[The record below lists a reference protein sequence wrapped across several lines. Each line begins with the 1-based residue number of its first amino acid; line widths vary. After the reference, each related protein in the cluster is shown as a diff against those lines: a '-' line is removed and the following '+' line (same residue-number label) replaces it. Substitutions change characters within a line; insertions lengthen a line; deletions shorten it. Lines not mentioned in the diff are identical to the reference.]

1 MNVIRGRQH
10 EIFTETVNKVALSAQ
25 DDKRIILPDRIN
37 THAWEYLYKKI
48 EPKGNK
54 YRGHILFPCDPQN
67 IKGLK
72 GVVLQHIV
80 RHGKF

>member
-1 MNVIRGRQH
+1 MG
-10 EIFTETVNKVALSAQ
+10 
-25 DDKRIILPDRIN
+25 
-37 THAWEYLYKKI
+37 AWEYLYKKI

-72 GVVLQHIV
+72 GVVLQHTV
-80 RHGKF
+80 RHGKILMMQMVVKKQRNIAGILMM